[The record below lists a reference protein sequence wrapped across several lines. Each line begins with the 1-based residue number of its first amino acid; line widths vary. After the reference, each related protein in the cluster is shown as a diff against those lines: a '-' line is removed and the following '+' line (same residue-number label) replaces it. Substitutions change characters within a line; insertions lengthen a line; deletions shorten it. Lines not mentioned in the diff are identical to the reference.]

1 MYPLNFNFFGISIRG
16 YEGHWAFGI
25 LLMGFIWQR
34 RNCLKAG
41 YSSDWFL
48 NAFSVS
54 ILSGIIFARLFHFLF
69 WDTVNFFANPI
80 IILSSNGG
88 FAILGAT
95 VGTALG
101 GFLYC
106 KYTNE
111 SFLRWCDY
119 LMVPLTFGLVISR
132 FSCFLNG
139 DAYGSPTDS
148 IFGVVFSENSD
159 AWMEKWR
166 SLHYLYANSDKPLN
180 IISQI
185 FTNQVNLIDIPL
197 PNALAELKNEGFSN
211 LASLSNFYPPTAS
224 GNYKEIL
231 ISKGLFP
238 FPVIYPKVHATQ
250 LYESALVSVLF
261 VFLYKVQNYNWAKK
275 KLFFYFWIGYA
286 MNRFIIEFFRG
297 DQNIF
302 AFNLTYAQFI
312 SLAIVIASILFL
324 KLRTT
329 TSEQTRN

>member
-25 LLMGFIWQR
+25 LIMGYIWQR

-48 NAFSVS
+48 NAFSTA
-54 ILSGIIFARLFHFLF
+54 ILSGIIFSRLFHFLF
-69 WDTVNFFANPI
+69 WDTNNFLANPMI
-80 IILSSNGG
+80 IFTSSGG
-88 FAILGAT
+88 FAILGGT
-95 VGTALG
+95 VGTAFG
-101 GFLYC
+101 GYLYC
-106 KYTNE
+106 KFTNE

-119 LMVPLTFGLVISR
+119 LMVPLTFGLAISR

-166 SLHYLYANSDKPLN
+166 SLHSLYANSDKPLN

-185 FTNQVNLIDIPL
+185 FVNQVNLMDIPL
-197 PNALAELKNEGFSN
+197 PDALSKLKEEGYTN
-211 LASLSNFYPPTAS
+211 LASLSKLYPPVAS

-238 FPVIYPKVHATQ
+238 FPVVYPKVHPTQ
-250 LYESALVSVLF
+250 LYETALVSILF
-261 VFLYKVQNYNWAKK
+261 VFLWKIQNFEWTKE
-275 KLFFYFWIGYA
+275 KLFFFFWIGYA

-297 DQNIF
+297 DQNIL
-302 AFNLTYAQFI
+302 ALNLTYAQFI
-312 SLAIVIASILFL
+312 SLTIVTVSLFILKIKNL
-324 KLRTT
+324 EY
-329 TSEQTRN
+329 SRN